1 MLKRYVSRTL
11 TRVPR
16 VALAAA
22 TLAENRQ
29 PFGDAADK
37 KKAIKSEAKELSAL
51 LEKLW
56 GIRTHASAADFDSH
70 KFCVDAMIQE
80 TSLMIGELALKSSR
94 GRGKQETTL
103 LLGELAHRSS
113 GVCGASRGVDQY
125 NPLACRSDEPPK

>member
-1 MLKRYVSRTL
+1 M
-11 TRVPR
+11 
-16 VALAAA
+16 
-22 TLAENRQ
+22 
-29 PFGDAADK
+29 DK

-80 TSLMIGELALKSSR
+80 TTLMLGELAQRSSR

-125 NPLACRSDEPPK
+125 NPLACPSQDV